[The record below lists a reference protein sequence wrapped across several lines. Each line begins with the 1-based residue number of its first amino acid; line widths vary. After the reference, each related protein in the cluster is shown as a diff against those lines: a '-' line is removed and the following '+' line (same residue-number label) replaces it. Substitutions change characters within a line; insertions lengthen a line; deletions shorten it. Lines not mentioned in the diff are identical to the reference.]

1 MRNVKLQQKWGH
13 NKERGYVIFL
23 VTKVASSKFPFK
35 LISNKPK
42 TTQILPNF
50 KTILRIA

>member
-1 MRNVKLQQKWGH
+1 
-13 NKERGYVIFL
+13 VIFL
-23 VTKVASSKFPFK
+23 ITKVASSKVPLQ

-42 TTQILPNF
+42 TTQFLTNF